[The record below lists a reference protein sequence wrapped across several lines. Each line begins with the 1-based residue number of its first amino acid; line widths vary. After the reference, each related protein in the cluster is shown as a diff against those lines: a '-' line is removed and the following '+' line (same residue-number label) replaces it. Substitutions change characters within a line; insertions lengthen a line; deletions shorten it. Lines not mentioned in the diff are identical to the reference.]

1 MSGSTQELK
10 EDIDNARD
18 SVRET
23 LSEITN
29 RLSPKRAASDVTEWI
44 QEEMGPIM
52 QTVGKALRKHSLPAA
67 AAGAGIAWL
76 VVALLRDDDEPR
88 RLPDNGWSPDQL
100 GATRAGGEPTRVTR
114 TDMRPVDVTERADGT
129 SQRLVDASNAV
140 RASADALHRSLA
152 QINSQMDDDE
162 DGTWARLKLKA
173 TEALETAQAQI
184 AAGTQKAKGY
194 LVEAYDTSAQSL
206 SQAYDY
212 AGDKARQAGRAVAKS
227 YDGSPL
233 LYGLIGLAAGTALA
247 MFLPPT
253 RPEDRLMG
261 PRRDQLVSAAEAR
274 WRAMRGQAE
283 DVTIQGLQS
292 ATDTLRS
299 ASDSVV
305 EQIKRAEASTRS
317 SIADGAAVVEDLV
330 AQKLDALREQQ
341 PV

>member
-1 MSGSTQELK
+1 VCS
-10 EDIDNARD
+10 
-18 SVRET
+18 
-23 LSEITN
+23 
-29 RLSPKRAASDVTEWI
+29 SD
-44 QEEMGPIM
+44 
-52 QTVGKALRKHSLPAA
+52 L
-67 AAGAGIAWL
+67 
-76 VVALLRDDDEPR
+76 
-88 RLPDNGWSPDQL
+88 
-100 GATRAGGEPTRVTR
+100 
-114 TDMRPVDVTERADGT
+114 
-129 SQRLVDASNAV
+129 
-140 RASADALHRSLA
+140 
-152 QINSQMDDDE
+152 
-162 DGTWARLKLKA
+162 
-173 TEALETAQAQI
+173 
-184 AAGTQKAKGY
+184 
-194 LVEAYDTSAQSL
+194 
-206 SQAYDY
+206 
-212 AGDKARQAGRAVAKS
+212 GRAVAKS